1 MEDRIAANDRYA
13 DLNSADMRFLS
24 AVGKRSNPRTITR
37 VGDYLRVGRQ
47 TAHYAS
53 GSPIHPKPSAGQ
65 SAEEMYLPPMDVLQ
79 QIEPPMC
86 RDRSDWI

>member
-13 DLNSADMRFLS
+13 DLNSA
-24 AVGKRSNPRTITR
+24 
-37 VGDYLRVGRQ
+37 
-47 TAHYAS
+47 AS
-53 GSPIHPKPSAGQ
+53 KAPADWP
-65 SAEEMYLPPMDVLQ
+65 AEEMYLPLMDVLQ